1 MGPCM
6 LMHLLSAWFHF
17 KVFPLDCPWR
27 HLYLYLTKKIKN
39 DRKCLFWVYLCKSAC
54 SKDVSAALHY
64 STEFMRQEWLDTQCC
79 VTFFPGKPLT
89 KLHP

>member
-1 MGPCM
+1 M
-6 LMHLLSAWFHF
+6 LMHLLSAWVHF